1 MLKIVLALFDDVSDP
16 EDSGLSCTIDHV
28 VVIVDLALKPDIIV
42 AKSSPAKNRESTN
55 LKVTSTNKSKRT
67 TQRFNVR

>member
-28 VVIVDLALKPDIIV
+28 VFIVDLALKLDIIV